1 MPASDQGKLRVYV
14 PATIAMLRELVAQRE
29 IRAVN
34 DTAFAVTPALREA
47 YASGDDEE
55 LAEVAMGEAARASL
69 RLLAEER
76 ESALLHAEDGDT
88 EPPADLD
95 PDAADDDGSSYSAPV
110 YRRAVIA
117 ADVTGTTLR
126 PDLDDA
132 VVRLSGPITYK
143 RIASVHVDLAE
154 AEPQV
159 AKAVDVVDAADLGD
173 PDAEFVLG
181 DAEDHQLAW
190 YAAQE
195 LPFLLDLL

>member
-1 MPASDQGKLRVYV
+1 MRVYI
-14 PATIAMLRELVAQRE
+14 PATVPMLRELVANRE
-29 IRAVN
+29 LFPIGG
-34 DTAFAVTPALREA
+34 TAFAVTPTLREA
-47 YASGDDEE
+47 YASGDDDE
-55 LAEVAMGEAARASL
+55 LAEVAMGESARASL
-69 RLLAEER
+69 RLLAAER
-76 ESALLHAEDGDT
+76 DDVAESSEPSEGGTDPVGGT
-88 EPPADLD
+88 EPG
-95 PDAADDDGSSYSAPV
+95 AASHRPV

-117 ADVTGTTLR
+117 ADVTDAKLR

-132 VVRLSGPITYK
+132 VVRLTGPITYE

-154 AEPQV
+154 AEPEV

-173 PDAEFVLG
+173 TDAEFVLG

>member
-1 MPASDQGKLRVYV
+1 
-14 PATIAMLRELVAQRE
+14 MLRELVAQRE

-55 LAEVAMGEAARASL
+55 LSEVAMGEAARASL

-76 ESALLHAEDGDT
+76 ESALLHAEDGDA
-88 EPPADLD
+88 ESAADAD
-95 PDAADDDGSSYSAPV
+95 PDAAEDAGSSYSAPV

-126 PDLDDA
+126 SDLDDA

-159 AKAVDVVDAADLGD
+159 AKAVDVIDAADLGD

>member
-1 MPASDQGKLRVYV
+1 
-14 PATIAMLRELVAQRE
+14 MLRELVAERE
-29 IRAVN
+29 IRALN

-55 LAEVAMGEAARASL
+55 LAEVAMAEAARASL
-69 RLLAEER
+69 RLLADEQ
-76 ESALLHAEDGDT
+76 AG
-88 EPPADLD
+88 ADNAD
-95 PDAADDDGSSYSAPV
+95 PDETDSAPRGPV
-110 YRRAVIA
+110 FRRAVIA
-117 ADVTGTTLR
+117 ADVDGATLR

-132 VVRLSGPITYK
+132 VVRLSAPIPYD

-154 AEPQV
+154 AESEV
-159 AKAVDVVDAADLGD
+159 AKAVDVIDAADMGD

>member
-1 MPASDQGKLRVYV
+1 MPASSESSAVSKKLRVYV
-14 PATIAMLRELVAQRE
+14 PATVPMLRELVAERE
-29 IRAVN
+29 IRALN

-55 LAEVAMGEAARASL
+55 LAEVAMAEAARASL
-69 RLLAEER
+69 RLLAEEQAAVD
-76 ESALLHAEDGDT
+76 ESA
-88 EPPADLD
+88 
-95 PDAADDDGSSYSAPV
+95 DAGESDSAPRGPV
-110 YRRAVIA
+110 FRRAVIA
-117 ADVTGTTLR
+117 ADVDGVTLR

-132 VVRLSGPITYK
+132 VVRLSAPIPYD

-154 AEPQV
+154 AESEV
-159 AKAVDVVDAADLGD
+159 SKAVDVIDAADMGD